1 MTSVSYNLDAIHNFL
16 ILFLA
21 ISFLFY
27 GYTCLYSNQMKSE
40 FKRLQLNNTQQ
51 NLTGIL
57 QLLGGIFLLVS
68 LAIPITGL
76 VATAG
81 LSLQMLLG
89 FIIRLKI
96 KDSFILLFPSF
107 IYMIL
112 SGYLFLNFLKIYI

>member
-1 MTSVSYNLDAIHNFL
+1 
-16 ILFLA
+16 
-21 ISFLFY
+21 
-27 GYTCLYSNQMKSE
+27 MKSE